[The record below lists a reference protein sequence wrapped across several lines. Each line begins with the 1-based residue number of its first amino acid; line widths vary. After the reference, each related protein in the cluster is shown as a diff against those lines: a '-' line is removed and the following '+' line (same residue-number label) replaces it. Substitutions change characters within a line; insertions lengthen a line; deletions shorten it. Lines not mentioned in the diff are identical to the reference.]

1 MSATMKAVAALERGR
16 LGIVEVPRP
25 IPGDYECLTQI
36 AYCGICNG
44 TDLKLLNDRVTDKQI
59 AYPAILGH
67 ESVGRIVSV
76 GKRVR
81 YWRVGDPV
89 VSPVGTIDPSSGF
102 SCAYGQMA
110 EYGITHDIQ
119 AMMEDGV
126 ALGAQP
132 PLPDYRGK
140 RIPDGMRL
148 RDAVML
154 LTFKENYSA
163 LQNFGFKPCM
173 NVLVCGD
180 GPVAMGIAR
189 IARAMGAADIACVG
203 HHDDRLEHIAACVP
217 DIIAVNAYNPSA
229 LKALEGHKL
238 DMIVDAVGDLNAV
251 RELAPLLKHG
261 GLIGLYGVLSKGRAD
276 LNLFDLPNDVRLH
289 ILNWPYGEHRVHEEV
304 VDLVRRDILV
314 PSDYYSHV
322 IPIEDVQRG
331 FDLIANRKAFKVI
344 LQMPGTQEV

>member
-1 MSATMKAVAALERGR
+1 MKAVAALERGR
-16 LGIVEVPRP
+16 LGIVDVPRP

-44 TDLKLLNDRVTDKQI
+44 TDLKLLNDRVTDKRV
-59 AYPAILGH
+59 AYPTILGH

-81 YWRVGDPV
+81 YWSVGDRV
-89 VSPVGTIDPSSGF
+89 VSPIGTIDPSSGF
-102 SCAYGQMA
+102 CSSYGQMA
-110 EYGITHDIQ
+110 EYGITHDVQ
-119 AMMEDGV
+119 AMMEDGMD
-126 ALGAQP
+126 LGAQP

-140 RIPDGMRL
+140 YIPDGMRL

-163 LQNFGFKPCM
+163 LQNFGLKPGM
-173 NVLVCGD
+173 DLLICGD

-189 IARAMGAADIACVG
+189 IARALEAGNIVCVG

-217 DIIAVNAYNPSA
+217 NILTVNALNQPTA
-229 LKALEGHKL
+229 DALEGHRL
-238 DMIVDAVGDLNAV
+238 DMIVDAVGDLSTV
-251 RELAPLLKHG
+251 KKLAPLLKHG
-261 GLIGLYGVLSKGRAD
+261 GLIGLYGVLCKERAN

-289 ILNWPYGEHRVHEEV
+289 VLNWPYGEHRVHEEV
-304 VDLVRRDILV
+304 IDLIRRGILV

-322 IPIEDVQRG
+322 IPMEDAQRG
-331 FDLIANRKAFKVI
+331 FDLVAQRKAFKVI
-344 LQMPGTQEV
+344 LKMPGFDEA